1 MGVNRGREVPMGF
14 GATRVHSA
22 EQEQPM
28 SQRVMVSENVER
40 LIERAPNSIETVCN
54 ACTLLREQIEGGDYL
69 ARGFVGAKD
78 EILNVV
84 TVRDA
89 STGDLEQYALFRS
102 DIGEQNQRRLM
113 DGEEISALELREFA
127 REVPVLTDRL

>member
-1 MGVNRGREVPMGF
+1 MNL
-14 GATRVHSA
+14 
-22 EQEQPM
+22 
-28 SQRVMVSENVER
+28 RVMVSENVER
-40 LIERAPNSIETVCN
+40 LIRRAPNSIETVCN
-54 ACTLLREQIEGGDYL
+54 ACTLLREQIEAEGADYL

-113 DGEEISALELREFA
+113 DGEQISALELREFA